1 MLLPHERDDLPFQR
15 EQRVDVPAQ
24 NILRR
29 AYSVHHA
36 RCGRIQGRC
45 SATSPKS
52 SRRTGC
58 KQGAFGGQYQTTGFG
73 DQEPCGD
80 EAEPRLGID
89 DGLLECCL
97 GWSPSLQFL
106 FLVEVYIE
114 VSG

>member
-1 MLLPHERDDLPFQR
+1 MSQPRTFSDVHILCITHDAEGSSDDALRHPPSPRAVQVVSR
-15 EQRVDVPAQ
+15 EP
-24 NILRR
+24 
-29 AYSVHHA
+29 
-36 RCGRIQGRC
+36 
-45 SATSPKS
+45 
-52 SRRTGC
+52 
-58 KQGAFGGQYQTTGFG
+58 FGGQYQTTGFG

-89 DGLLECCL
+89 DGLLECCF

>member
-1 MLLPHERDDLPFQR
+1 MRKDPVTMLCD
-15 EQRVDVPAQ
+15 
-24 NILRR
+24 I
-29 AYSVHHA
+29 
-36 RCGRIQGRC
+36 
-45 SATSPKS
+45 PKS
-52 SRRTGC
+52 SRRTGS